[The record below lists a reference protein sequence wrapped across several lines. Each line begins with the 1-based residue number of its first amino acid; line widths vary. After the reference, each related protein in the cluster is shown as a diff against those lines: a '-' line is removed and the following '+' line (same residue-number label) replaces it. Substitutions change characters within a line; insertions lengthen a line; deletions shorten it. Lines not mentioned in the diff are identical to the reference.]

1 METQMICAAEL
12 TNSSSWPDYNELSG
26 PHVEA
31 NLLQIP
37 GILSQVD
44 DYNQWRNIKA
54 SSRL

>member
-12 TNSSSWPDYNELSG
+12 INSSSWPDYNELSG